1 MSSEWRKDLSNVS
14 DQILSLHRYNVRFL
28 KAPSFI
34 KYLERFDE
42 LPTTFQ
48 KIMLMGHFD
57 NAFTEIVGE
66 SYPLHS
72 SICEV
77 RILSH
82 RFNKGDRDDPNR
94 RALETLA
101 DMGAIVKV
109 NVDVHARM
117 FIGYHEHHNI
127 SELLLGSFDFN
138 RDGLSRHK
146 VNAGIITKNP
156 DLVKDAVTLFEKIWI
171 RKGSVPLEDYVT

>member
-1 MSSEWRKDLSNVS
+1 MSSEWQEDLSNAS
-14 DQILSLHRYNVRFL
+14 DQIMSLHRYNVRFL
-28 KAPSFI
+28 KAQSFI
-34 KYLERFDE
+34 KYVEQIDRLTSIY
-42 LPTTFQ
+42 P

-57 NAFTEIVGE
+57 NAFTEIVE
-66 SYPLHS
+66 ENYPLYS
-72 SICEV
+72 KRCEM

-82 RFNKGDRDDPNR
+82 RFNKGNKDDPNR

-101 DMGAIVKV
+101 DMGALVKV

-117 FIGYHEHHNI
+117 FIGYHDQPDI

-156 DLVKDAVTLFEKIWI
+156 DLIKEAVAFFEKIWN
-171 RKGSVPLEDYVT
+171 RKRSVPLEEYIT

>member
-1 MSSEWRKDLSNVS
+1 MSSEWQKDLGKAIE
-14 DQILSLHRYNVRFL
+14 QIEALHKYNVRFL
-28 KAPSFI
+28 KVASFI
-34 KYLERFDE
+34 KYIER
-42 LPTTFQ
+42 LNVLSSTFQ

-66 SYPLHS
+66 CYPLHS

-77 RILSH
+77 RVLSH
-82 RFNKGDRDDPNR
+82 RFNKGAKDDPNR
-94 RALETLA
+94 RALEALA
-101 DMGAIVKV
+101 DMGVIVKV
-109 NVDVHARM
+109 NVDAHARM
-117 FIGYHEHHNI
+117 FIGFHERPYV

-156 DLVKDAVTLFEKIWI
+156 DLVREAVDFFEKIWA
-171 RKGSVPLEDYVT
+171 RKGSVPLEEYIK

>member
-1 MSSEWRKDLSNVS
+1 MSSEWKKELSNTA

-34 KYLERFDE
+34 KYFEQIQNL
-42 LPTTFQ
+42 LGKYQ
-48 KIMLMGHFD
+48 KLMLMGHFD

-66 SYPLHS
+66 FYPLYS
-72 SICEV
+72 KRVEMRV
-77 RILSH
+77 LSH
-82 RFNKGDRDDPNR
+82 RFNKGDKDDPNR
-94 RALETLA
+94 RALEALA
-101 DMGAIVKV
+101 DMGVIVKV

-117 FIGYHEHHNI
+117 FIGYHEQPNV

-156 DLVKDAVTLFEKIWI
+156 DLVQEAVAIFEKIWI
-171 RKGSVPLEDYVT
+171 RKGSVPLEKYIK